1 MYYHFTITNH
11 FFASSGYFCSSS
23 FFSFFSFSFSFLS
36 SSSFNFFS
44 FSFLSFEYILSS
56 FFYSSIIHR
65 HTSRPI
71 TTIIKTAI
79 NKIIKMGHSNP
90 PILTANS
97 YPNYLVFFS
106 DLVYVKFNFCESVGR
121 LKNLEIKL
129 RVLVSCDIVGLLAA

>member
-1 MYYHFTITNH
+1 MVSTKISLNLTRYQKVYHLAKKSKVNLKKYK
-11 FFASSGYFCSSS
+11 ANNNG
-23 FFSFFSFSFSFLS
+23 
-36 SSSFNFFS
+36 
-44 FSFLSFEYILSS
+44 
-56 FFYSSIIHR
+56 
-65 HTSRPI
+65 
-71 TTIIKTAI
+71 I

-106 DLVYVKFNFCESVGR
+106 DLAYVKFNFCESVGR